1 MAVRAAATLMAQIW
15 AKQSRYGCGDESHF
29 DCYPVQT
36 VCGECDWVF
45 RMPVIRTDTQTI
57 YVCNECWDFSMGY
70 YATRV
75 KGEN

>member
-1 MAVRAAATLMAQIW
+1 MAVRAAASLLAQIT
-15 AKQSRYGCGDESHF
+15 AKQSRYGCGASACL

-36 VCGECDWVF
+36 VCGECDWEF
-45 RMPVIRTDTQTI
+45 RLPVLRTDTQTL
-57 YVCNECWDFSMGY
+57 YVCNSCWDFSMGY